1 MRISCVGGG
10 PAGLYFAILM
20 KRQDPSH
27 EITVFERD
35 PAGLTYGW
43 GVVFWDELL
52 AQLHDGDPQS
62 AGEIRENAFR
72 WEDQVVHVQGK
83 GTVRMGGHGFST
95 SRQRLLDILA
105 QRAMDLDVQIHFE
118 REIEDLS
125 QLADSDL
132 IVACDGVNS
141 RLRRLH
147 LDHFR
152 TNVEVG
158 RNKYIWLGTTKVFD
172 SFTFPFVDT
181 DAGWIWF
188 HAYGFSGDTSTC
200 IVECSPET
208 WTGLGFD
215 RLGTEEGL
223 KLLETTFEQYLD
235 GHQLMCRVRDPDKT
249 PWLNYRT
256 VTNRRWYQG
265 NMVLM
270 GDAAHTTHFTI
281 GSGTRL
287 AVEDAIGLADQLHRH
302 GGAEPALAAYERERR
317 AALGGPSR
325 RARRSA
331 RWFESI
337 PRYIE
342 LEAPQFAT
350 LLGRRR
356 RFTRLLAKLPAR
368 THWRLY
374 RAGKAATAWR
384 RLRRGTS
391 PKPSG
396 AEGGTR

>member
-43 GVVFWDELL
+43 GVVFWDDLL
-52 AQLHDGDPQS
+52 AQLHDGDPES
-62 AGEIRENAFR
+62 AREITEGSFR
-72 WEDQVVHVQGK
+72 WEDQVVDVQGK
-83 GTVRMGGHGFST
+83 GTVRMGGYGFST
-95 SRQRLLDILA
+95 SRQRLLDIFA
-105 QRAMDLDVQIHFE
+105 RRAMDLGVQIHFE

-125 QLADSDL
+125 QVADSDL
-132 IVACDGVNS
+132 TVACDGVNS

-147 LDHFR
+147 ADQFR
-152 TNVEVG
+152 TTIDVG

-172 SFTFPFVDT
+172 SFTFPFVET

-188 HAYGFSGDTSTC
+188 HAYGFSGDTSTF

-208 WTGLGFD
+208 WSGLGFD
-215 RLGTEEGL
+215 TLGTEEGIN
-223 KLLETTFEQYLD
+223 LLERIFERYLE
-235 GHQLMCRVRDPDKT
+235 GHPLMSRVRDPDKT
-249 PWLNYRT
+249 PWLNFWA
-256 VTNRRWYQG
+256 VTNEAWHHG
-265 NMVLM
+265 NLVLM

-287 AVEDAIGLADQLHRH
+287 AIEDAIALADQLDRH
-302 GGAEPALAAYERERR
+302 GSLGSALDAYGTARRGAMREPR
-317 AALGGPSR
+317 R

-337 PRYIE
+337 HRYVE

-350 LLGRRR
+350 MLARRD
-356 RFTRLLAKLPAR
+356 RFSRLLAKMPAR
-368 THWRLY
+368 WHWRLY
-374 RAGKAATAWR
+374 HAARKATLW
-384 RLRRGTS
+384 LRRGKGAGS
-391 PKPSG
+391 EVPS
-396 AEGGTR
+396 